1 MRGHRRLTLFAVEA
15 AAMFALGATM
25 SIPAAPSA
33 WANPGLTAATT
44 VNSRPMAQPEPEDND
59 RDRGRRFIRRED
71 ENRDEDRSRP
81 LHFSQDDTALRVKVR
96 QKNHSNSSS
105 SSHGFSHRRCFHC
118 EHRWHVRVPVRRI
131 PQRVVTSL
139 PVTGRNT
146 TATALGGTAAV
157 LTGVGLLWLSSG
169 RRKWAARPGAATG
182 SAA

>member
-1 MRGHRRLTLFAVEA
+1 LTLFAVEA

-33 WANPGLTAATT
+33 WANPGEHLTAATT
-44 VNSRPMAQPEPEDND
+44 VNSRPMVQPEPEDND
-59 RDRGRRFIRRED
+59 RDRGRRIIRRED

-81 LHFSQDDTALRVKVR
+81 RNLSQDDTALRVKVR
-96 QKNHSNSSS
+96 QNHQSHSSS
-105 SSHGFSHRRCFHC
+105 SSHGFSPRRCFHC
-118 EHRWHVRVPVRRI
+118 EHRWHVRPI
-131 PQRVVTSL
+131 PQRRVVTSL

-169 RRKWAARPGAATG
+169 RRKWVARPGAATG